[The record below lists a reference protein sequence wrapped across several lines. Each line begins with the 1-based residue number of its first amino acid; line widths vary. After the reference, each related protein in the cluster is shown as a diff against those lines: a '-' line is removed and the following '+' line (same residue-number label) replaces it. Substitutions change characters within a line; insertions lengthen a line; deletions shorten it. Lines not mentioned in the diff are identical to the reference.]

1 MILKD
6 NFNRT
11 IDYIR
16 ISITDMC
23 NFRCGY
29 CMPPE
34 GIKLKPHKDILSYES
49 IASITH
55 VAGKLGIKKVRLTGG
70 EPLVRKDIVSLVEM
84 IKLSGN
90 FDEINMTTNGSL
102 LDLDTAKSLKK
113 QGLTRINISLD
124 TLDREHFKKI
134 TRTGDI
140 DKVFAG
146 IDNAIQSELTPIKL
160 NMVVFK
166 DTSEKEINDMLEF
179 CNHKKIRLQ
188 TIKHFSLNKRY
199 DHEIA
204 FDRPKPCSSCN
215 RLRLTSD
222 GYLKSCLFSE
232 NEVKVDLNNIEDSI
246 LRAVNEKAEKGSFC
260 QNRSMLQIGG

>member
-1 MILKD
+1 M
-6 NFNRT
+6 
-11 IDYIR
+11 R
-16 ISITDMC
+16 ISVTDMC

-34 GIKLKPHKDILSYES
+34 GIKLKSHKDILSYES

-55 VAGKLGIKKVRLTGG
+55 VASKLGIKKVRLTGG
-70 EPLVRKDIVSLVEM
+70 EPLVKKNIVSLVEM

-102 LDLDTAKSLKK
+102 LDLDTAKALKEH
-113 QGLTRINISLD
+113 GLTRINISLD
-124 TLDREHFKKI
+124 TLDKEHFKKI
-134 TRTGDI
+134 TRIGDI
-140 DKVFAG
+140 DKVFKG
-146 IDNAIQSELTPIKL
+146 IDNAIEADLTPIKL
-160 NMVVFK
+160 NMVVFE
-166 DTSEKEINDMLEF
+166 DTSEKEIADMREF
-179 CNHKKIRLQ
+179 CQKKNIRLQ

-232 NEVKVDLNNIEDSI
+232 NEIKVDLNNIEDSI
-246 LRAVNEKAEKGSFC
+246 LRAVKGKPEKGSCC
-260 QNRSMLQIGG
+260 QNRSMSQIGG